1 MSRSRYRIY
10 ETHYP
15 YFLTL
20 TINNWTPLFT
30 PPATTKIILDALQYR
45 RENREFTLH
54 AYVILEN
61 HIHLIAQSEQLDKEM
76 ASFKSWTARQIIDML
91 KTLNAKHVLKQL
103 AFFKKARKKD
113 RKY

>member
-30 PPATTKIILDALQYR
+30 RPATTKIILDALQYR
-45 RENREFTLH
+45 
-54 AYVILEN
+54 
-61 HIHLIAQSEQLDKEM
+61 
-76 ASFKSWTARQIIDML
+76 
-91 KTLNAKHVLKQL
+91 
-103 AFFKKARKKD
+103 
-113 RKY
+113 